1 MRLLEVRLTG
11 SLLSSACLPRGA
23 RPDLSV
29 GGLTCRVV
37 VDAGFTAHD
46 ARETGIRVELQ
57 VHATRQGGAMADVS
71 HPESEATN
79 GSVTISDN
87 VVAKVAHNA
96 CREIEGVHALGGAA
110 SRALSSLRGES
121 RTQGVSVDIVDDT
134 VDVDVTLVVTY
145 GANMTKV
152 AELCRGA
159 VRTQV
164 EGITGL
170 KVRAVNILV
179 SDVHFPDDGGGAS
192 AVE

>member
-1 MRLLEVRLTG
+1 
-11 SLLSSACLPRGA
+11 
-23 RPDLSV
+23 
-29 GGLTCRVV
+29 
-37 VDAGFTAHD
+37 
-46 ARETGIRVELQ
+46 
-57 VHATRQGGAMADVS
+57 MADVS

-170 KVRAVNILV
+170 KVRAVNVLV